1 MYFCLLCVYIC
12 IKLAQNNKCQQRFYC
27 KILPEVN
34 DYKAGQ
40 LTIKVNLRS

>member
-1 MYFCLLCVYIC
+1 MSTMI
-12 IKLAQNNKCQQRFYC
+12 YC

-40 LTIKVNLRS
+40 LTIKVNLRG